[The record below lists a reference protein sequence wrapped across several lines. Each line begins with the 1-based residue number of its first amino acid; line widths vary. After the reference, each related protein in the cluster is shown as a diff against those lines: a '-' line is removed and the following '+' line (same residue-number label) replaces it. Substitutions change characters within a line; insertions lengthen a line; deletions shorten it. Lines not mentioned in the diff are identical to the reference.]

1 MTTTEMIK
9 KLNTLAEIGIVNA
22 KDDTAVLQEAAVR
35 LFDLRAKAD
44 PMWNQWLIE
53 DEGLFLSELG
63 EEESDWTEI
72 KDQAISFTDKDEAEK
87 FLDDHFM
94 EIGGGLVRL
103 RGDVDDGSIDV
114 NFYFE
119 SK

>member
-1 MTTTEMIK
+1 MTTTYLIQR
-9 KLNTLAEIGIVNA
+9 LNDLAQIGIVNA
-22 KDDTAVLQEAAVR
+22 KNDTLVLQEAAER
-35 LFDLRAKAD
+35 LAALRAKAD
-44 PMWNQWLIE
+44 PMWNLWLIE

-103 RGDVDDGSIDV
+103 RGDVDDGSVDID
-114 NFYFE
+114 FYFD